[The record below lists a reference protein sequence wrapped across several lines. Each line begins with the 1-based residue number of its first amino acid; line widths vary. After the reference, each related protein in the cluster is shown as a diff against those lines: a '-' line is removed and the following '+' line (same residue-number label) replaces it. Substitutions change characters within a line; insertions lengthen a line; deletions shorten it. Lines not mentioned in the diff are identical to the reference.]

1 MKLSE
6 NAIKVLEKRYLTKD
20 ETGKLLEDPEGMF
33 KRVAKAVAAADAPY
47 AKASE
52 LKKIEKEFF
61 EMMSNL
67 EFLPNSPTL
76 MNAGRPLGQLS
87 ACFVLPIEDTMEGI
101 FDSIKNAAL
110 IHKSG
115 GGTGFSFSRLR
126 AKGASVNSTGGIAS
140 GPISFMK
147 VFNAATEAVKQ
158 GGTRRG
164 ANMGI
169 LRVDHPDI
177 REFIT
182 CKQDNKDITNFNI
195 SVAITESFMQSAQKG
210 LMYDLIDP
218 KTKKAVKQENAKE
231 IFELIVNNAWNNGE
245 PGIIFLD
252 RLNKDNITPELGEI
266 ESTNPC
272 VTGDTWILTP
282 EGPKQVA
289 EVLGNETELALNGK
303 FCGTEKEGFF
313 KTGRKAV
320 IKIST
325 DRGYELTLTKDHL
338 VRVASEVSR
347 FKTDEMWKAAG
358 ELKPGDRI
366 ILSNNR
372 GIVWKGKDSYDNGY
386 LLGMLLGDGTLK
398 KEGGIISVWGNDE
411 DAVALMQAAGDAA
424 YTLPHRSDFAGF
436 QSAIRRHC
444 EVLCHCEGTEA
455 ISSQCHCERSEAI
468 SSESKVENRL
478 RLTALRDLAAEYGIH
493 PGSKKITSEI
503 EKTGYDFHRGFIK
516 GMFDTDGTVTGSQE
530 KGLSVRLWQSDAGCL
545 KVIQRMLHR
554 LGIASVIYLNRKQE
568 VMKEMPDGRGG
579 HKNYKTRPGHEL
591 VITNDNLF
599 VFSEVIGFSSIK
611 KQKRLAEGLASYK
624 RAMNRERFIAE
635 ITESLDVGERDVY
648 DVQVPGVNAF
658 DANGIYVHNCGEQPL
673 LPYEACNLGSINL
686 SILIKE
692 SGGSTDVDYDRLGKI
707 VKKSVH
713 FLDNVIDVN
722 QYPLPQISDMTRGT
736 RKIGLGVMGWAD
748 LLCKL
753 GLAYNSQKAIH
764 LAEKVMHFI
773 QDEARKASIELA
785 EQKGVFPFFEKSI
798 FKDLGVRVRNATTTT
813 IAPTGTLSIIA
824 GCSSGIEPVFAISYI
839 RNVMD
844 NDELIEVNP
853 VFRELS
859 LAEGFYSD
867 DLMRRIAKKGSI
879 NGFPEIPREVQEVFV
894 TAHDISPEWHV
905 KMQASFQKY
914 TDNAVSKTVNLSHD
928 ATVEDVKAVFEL
940 AYRTYCKGV
949 TIYRDGSRDMQVLNI
964 GEIKGKEAGK
974 TDNKADNAADAES
987 GGATAEKT
995 GIRISPRP
1003 RPDITT
1009 GFTEKVRIGCGN
1021 LYITVNYDENG
1032 ICEVF
1037 TNTGRAGGCPS
1048 QSEATSRLVSIAL
1061 RSGIDAGSLVE
1072 QLKGIRC
1079 PSTIRQKGL
1088 KVMSCPDAIGRLIEK
1103 VYKLQSSNGS
1113 GNGNGN
1119 GNANGSLNGN
1129 GNGAKYEDVFKEVES
1144 VNMDKIPRPT
1154 GNSSFENESID
1165 KEDINELEN
1174 DADETVEGIGGLLHM
1189 AKCPECGRKLEHEG
1203 GCVICRH
1210 CGYSKCG

>member
-6 NAIKVLEKRYLTKD
+6 NAVKVLEKRYLAKD
-20 ETGKLLEDPEGMF
+20 ETGKIIETPEDMF
-33 KRVAKAVAAADAPY
+33 KRVAKAVAAADASFTS
-47 AKASE
+47 ASE
-52 LKKIEKEFF
+52 LKAIEKEFF
-61 EMMSNL
+61 NLMANL

-126 AKGASVNSTGGIAS
+126 AKGSAVNSTGGVAS

-195 SVAITESFMQSAQKG
+195 SVAITEEFMKAAEKG
-210 LMYDLIDP
+210 LPYNLIDP
-218 KTKKAVKQENAKE
+218 KTKKVVRQENARE
-231 IFELIVNNAWNNGE
+231 IFSMIVDNAWNNGE

-252 RLNKDNITPELGEI
+252 RLNRDNITPELGEI

-272 VTGDTWILTP
+272 VTGDTWVLTA
-282 EGPKQVA
+282 EGPKQV
-289 EVLGNETELALNGK
+289 EEIIGREIDIALNGAYHRTK
-303 FCGTEKEGFF
+303 KEGFF
-313 KTGRKAV
+313 KTGTKPV
-320 IKIST
+320 IQITT
-325 DRGYELTLTKDHL
+325 DRGYQLRLTKDHL
-338 VRVASEVSR
+338 VRVASDVTR
-347 FKTDEMWKAAG
+347 FAVKEEWKAAG
-358 ELKPGDRI
+358 ELKAGDKI
-366 ILSNNR
+366 ILSDNR
-372 GIVWKGKDSYDNGY
+372 GLTWNGKGDYHKGY
-386 LLGMLLGDGTLK
+386 LLGMLIGDGTLK
-398 KEGGIISVWGNDE
+398 KEGGIISVWGRDE
-411 DAVALMQAAGDAA
+411 DAQALMQAAGDCA
-424 YTLPHRSDFAGF
+424 YTLPHRSDFSGF
-436 QSAIRRHC
+436 QSTI
-444 EVLCHCEGTEA
+444 EG
-455 ISSQCHCERSEAI
+455 RN
-468 SSESKVENRL
+468 ENRM
-478 RLTALRDLAAEYGIH
+478 RLSALRDLAEEYGIH
-493 PGSKKITSEI
+493 AGDKKVSSEI
-503 EKTGYDFHRGFIK
+503 EKTGYDFHRGFIR
-516 GMFDTDGTVTGSQE
+516 GIFDCDGTVTGSQE
-530 KGLSVRLWQSDAGCL
+530 KGLSVRLWQSDANCL
-545 KVIQRMLHR
+545 AAVQRMLHR
-554 LGIASVIYLNRKQE
+554 MGIASSLYLNHKKAQF
-568 VMKEMPDGRGG
+568 KAMPDGKGG
-579 HKNYKTRPGHEL
+579 QKIYKTRPGHEL

-599 VFSEVIGFSSIK
+599 TFAEKIGFSSTR
-611 KQKRLAEGLASYK
+611 KQMRLEKALASYK
-624 RAMNRERFIAE
+624 RSMNRERFIATVTGSTE
-635 ITESLDVGERDVY
+635 IGELDVY
-648 DVQVPGVNAF
+648 DVQVPGINAF

-686 SILIKE
+686 SILTKSVAGKTE
-692 SGGSTDVDYDRLGKI
+692 VDYDRLGRI
-707 VKKSVH
+707 VRQAVH

-722 QYPLPQISDMTRGT
+722 RYPLPQIDEMTRGT

-753 GLAYNSQKAIH
+753 GIAYNSQKAIN

-773 QDEARKASIELA
+773 QDEARRASIELA
-785 EQKGVFPFFEKSI
+785 EKKGVFPYFEKSI
-798 FKDLGVRVRNATTTT
+798 YKDLGVRVRNATTTT

-824 GCSSGIEPVFAISYI
+824 GCSSGIEPLFAISYI

-844 NDELIEVNP
+844 NDELLEVNP
-853 VFRELS
+853 IFKDI
-859 LAEGFYSD
+859 AEAQEFYSD
-867 DLMRRIAKKGSI
+867 ELMRRIAKKGSI
-879 NGFPEIPREVQEVFV
+879 KGFPEIPAKVQDVFV

-928 ATVEDVKAVFEL
+928 ATRDDVKAVFEL
-940 AYRTYCKGV
+940 AYKTFCKGV
-949 TIYRDGSRDMQVLNI
+949 TIYRDGSREMQVLNI
-964 GEIKGKEAGK
+964 GKVKGKESDDAANKQEEAETDAG
-974 TDNKADNAADAES
+974 AHV
-987 GGATAEKT
+987 
-995 GIRISPRP
+995 RIAPRP

-1009 GFTEKVRIGCGN
+1009 GFTEKVKIGCGN
-1021 LYITVNYDENG
+1021 LYITVNYDEQG

-1061 RSGIDAGSLVE
+1061 RSGLDARSIVD

-1088 KVMSCPDAIGRLIEK
+1088 KVTSCPDAIGRLIEK
-1103 VYKLQSSNGS
+1103 VYKLQNGK
-1113 GNGNGN
+1113 NG
-1119 GNANGSLNGN
+1119 
-1129 GNGAKYEDVFKEVES
+1129 GAKYIESRERVSEYSENSPVPTARLVGGDNNAAVEDGDDIVDMEFFEEVKEY
-1144 VNMDKIPRPT
+1144 NAGD
-1154 GNSSFENESID
+1154 
-1165 KEDINELEN
+1165 
-1174 DADETVEGIGGLLHM
+1174 LLNIS
-1189 AKCPECGRKLEHEG
+1189 KCPECGKPVEHEG

-1210 CGYSKCG
+1210 CGFSKCG